1 MLDAMKPPYEI
12 LKLNSRLF
20 INCIDGV
27 DDEVACRRVS
37 ERVSNL
43 TGTLENGRGRIGS
56 VTTTVKQCDRTIV
69 LTQDSCPDETGARGM
84 NTNLTSTR
92 HI

>member
-43 TGTLENGRGRIGS
+43 TGTLEIGR
-56 VTTTVKQCDRTIV
+56 
-69 LTQDSCPDETGARGM
+69 
-84 NTNLTSTR
+84 
-92 HI
+92 